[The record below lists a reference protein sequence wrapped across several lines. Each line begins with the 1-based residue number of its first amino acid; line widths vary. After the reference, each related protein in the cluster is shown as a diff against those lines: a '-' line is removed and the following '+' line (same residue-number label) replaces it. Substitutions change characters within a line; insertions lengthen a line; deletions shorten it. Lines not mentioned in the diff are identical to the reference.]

1 MSAFPACA
9 YHAGSR
15 SHAEC
20 MRALLV
26 SCSRLSSVLCAFTRV
41 RTAGRPQ
48 PRRPELDGHDGGQP
62 GDEAKQ
68 SHACCPSTVM
78 DCLTVRLSR
87 RTMLTVFNPMPLHIP
102 FFFPTLSAW
111 MRHPVPHRLPQPI
124 LTWGDGTNEMGT
136 IPGIPGCEQGPPC
149 DCDCDSPF
157 NQYSPA
163 HKPPSLLLRN
173 AASISRLPC
182 CLSASHHQER
192 PIMCQCML

>member
-102 FFFPTLSAW
+102 FFPPPFLHGCVIPYRIGCHSRSSRGVMEQ
-111 MRHPVPHRLPQPI
+111 MRWEPFQGFRGVSRARPVTVI
-124 LTWGDGTNEMGT
+124 AT
-136 IPGIPGCEQGPPC
+136 
-149 DCDCDSPF
+149 
-157 NQYSPA
+157 
-163 HKPPSLLLRN
+163 PPST
-173 AASISRLPC
+173 ST
-182 CLSASHHQER
+182 R
-192 PIMCQCML
+192 PPTNPRVCY